1 MLEVWKRVSDRSWK
15 NTALN
20 RRESVEKFFEALVEK
35 LVLKVDSGDTLGLVA
50 VNVRHASKLLRGNR
64 VADGN

>member
-20 RRESVEKFFEALVEK
+20 RREGAEKCFDALVEK

-50 VNVRHASKLLRGNR
+50 VNVRHASRPLRGNR
-64 VADGN
+64 GADGN

>member
-1 MLEVWKRVSDRSWK
+1 MLEVWKWVSDRSWK

-50 VNVRHASKLLRGNR
+50 VNVRHASRPLRVNR
-64 VADGN
+64 GAGCN